1 MNNITKETRK
11 ESYFLT
17 NKGTRYNKILSVM
30 GNKEMTANEIKKA
43 LNFNDLNAVRPRIT
57 ELKEKGIIEAVG
69 KKYDN
74 ETERNVATFK
84 VVKQWKSKN

>member
-1 MNNITKETRK
+1 M
-11 ESYFLT
+11 T

-30 GNKEMTANEIKKA
+30 GNREMTANEIKKA
-43 LNFNDLNAVRPRIT
+43 LNFIDLNAVRPRIT

-69 KKYDN
+69 KKFDY

-84 VVKQWKSKN
+84 VVKQWKSKI